1 MKKLIA
7 IHDILYLTTQYK
19 VGQELP
25 ANNPIMVKAWIEA
38 GTAVWQGDGET
49 QKPAKAK
56 PATAPAGRTGKAVPK
71 TSEDDLVGKVPE
83 KKK

>member
-1 MKKLIA
+1 MKLVA
-7 IHDILYLTTQYK
+7 THSILYQSKQYE
-19 VGQELP
+19 VGQNLP
-25 ANNPIMVKAWIEA
+25 TNNPVMTKAWIEA